1 MEVVEAEFLVLCK
14 CTNQQR
20 NTCHNMSYYNDAKAL
35 HEGLADR

>member
-1 MEVVEAEFLVLCK
+1 MEVVEAEFLVLRK

-20 NTCHNMSYYNDAKAL
+20 NTYHSMSYSDARAL